1 MAKPKL
7 SLKLATSGSL
17 ESMRKLIAEF
27 YACKPDRITFID
39 RHTHWAVQSGSKEVT
54 PIVVQDGKRFVFG
67 RQ

>member
-1 MAKPKL
+1 MTKPKL

-27 YACKPDRITFID
+27 YVCKPDRITFID
-39 RHTHWAVQSGSKEVT
+39 RHTFWAVQNGEKKMA
-54 PIVVQDGKRFVFG
+54 PIVVQEGKRFVFG